1 MICRYAMTLDH
12 CPLLQDAVPGSA
24 LTVTACKANNKG
36 ECHRCFYIRRGSFRK
51 LSAGQLRA
59 LLKKHPSLREK
70 FFGTIQFDMCVC
82 AFVVCRI
89 SVHSQGPPHSQFLC
103 EVRFQ
108 VSRVSSI
115 SNLTSGTRL
124 ACVFSQFG
132 HSCVIT

>member
-82 AFVVCRI
+82 VHLWSVAFPCI
-89 SVHSQGPPHSQFLC
+89 
-103 EVRFQ
+103 VRAHHTVNFF
-108 VSRVSSI
+108 VR
-115 SNLTSGTRL
+115 
-124 ACVFSQFG
+124 
-132 HSCVIT
+132 